1 MLLLLVTFLLLT
13 SCSDNGNLDYE
24 NTRFIS
30 DKDTS
35 AFIEKLKLNNI
46 PYELKN
52 NSIYYP
58 VAYRDK
64 VREIAKQVI
73 TTAHRPTAYSFKKK
87 KQFEAFKQLLKSRN
101 IAFGETKLDEE
112 LIVFIEDKSEA
123 ATVSGIYKEF
133 IEKEGKAE
141 NGKR

>member
-1 MLLLLVTFLLLT
+1 MFLLLVTLLFLT

-30 DKDTS
+30 DEDTS
-35 AFIEKLKLNNI
+35 AFIEKLKLNDI
-46 PYELKN
+46 PYKLKD

-73 TTAHRPTAYSFKKK
+73 MTAHRPTAYSFKDKK
-87 KQFEAFKQLLKSRN
+87 KFEAFKQLLKSRN
-101 IAFGETKLDEE
+101 IAFGETKLGEE

-123 ATVSGIYKEF
+123 ETVSGIYKEF
-133 IEKEGKAE
+133 IEKRGK
-141 NGKR
+141 